1 MRHPELARALETAAA
16 DLGADAVEAKLER
29 PAVLEHGDLATNLAM
44 VLAGRLNRKPRDLAQ
59 NLIERLDLGS
69 LDVESAEIAGPGFI
83 NFTLSRD
90 YLRRRVRDIADAN
103 RDYGRADWGEGKAV
117 NVEFVSANPT
127 GPLHV
132 GHGRGAALGD
142 AIARLLEW
150 TGHRVQREFYV
161 NDAGAQIENLV
172 ESVHARCRQLSGQDA
187 EVPEGGY
194 HGEYVTE
201 LARELQN
208 VHGERLDG
216 PWGPEEQRE
225 VRDFVLE
232 RMQAEQRD
240 DMRAFRV
247 EFDEFRTESSV
258 YGSGQIDAT
267 IADLDQRGLLYE
279 REGAR
284 WLGTS
289 SFGDDKDRVLV
300 KSDGSYTYFLPDIAY
315 HRDKALR
322 GFNTAIDVWG
332 ADHHGYVPR
341 MKAAIEALGLGTDF
355 FEAVIVQLVRVER
368 GGEEVKFSKRA
379 GEFVTLR
386 DLIDEVGTDVTRYF
400 FLERG
405 SQQQMVFDLD
415 LAKERSEKNPVYKV
429 QYAHARLRSVYRRGG
444 IDPNKIEHD
453 VDLTPIVE
461 PAAFEM
467 IKTLLDFPEVVEAA
481 AQNREPHRVVAYLE
495 ELANQLNSW
504 YHAGTR
510 DESLRVLGQE
520 PSVTAARLTLA
531 RAAEIV
537 LRNGLE
543 ILGIEAPEQM

>member
-1 MRHPELARALETAAA
+1 MRHPELARALEAAA
-16 DLGADAVEAKLER
+16 QALGGEGVEAQLER
-29 PAVLEHGDLATNLAM
+29 PASVEHGDLATNLAM
-44 VLAGRLNRKPRDLAQ
+44 VLAGRLKRKPRDLAQ
-59 NLIERLDLGS
+59 ELIERLDLAA
-69 LDVESAEIAGPGFI
+69 LDIERAEIAGPGFI

-90 YLRRRVRDIADAN
+90 YLRERVRRIVAAG
-103 RDYGRADWGEGKAV
+103 REYGRSDWGAGRAV

-132 GHGRGAALGD
+132 GHGRGAAVGD

-150 TGHRVQREFYV
+150 TGHKVCREFYV
-161 NDAGAQIENLV
+161 NDAGAQVDNLIE
-172 ESVHARCRQLSGQDA
+172 SIYARGRQLCGIDA
-187 EVPEGGY
+187 EVPDGGY
-194 HGEYVTE
+194 HGEYVTD
-201 LARELQN
+201 LARELQA
-208 VHGERLDG
+208 VHGDRLAGDWGEEERRL
-216 PWGPEEQRE
+216 

-247 EFDEFRTESSV
+247 EFDEFRSESSV
-258 YGSGQIDAT
+258 YASGQIDAT
-267 IADLDQRGLLYE
+267 LAGLDERGLLYE
-279 REGAR
+279 RDGAR
-284 WLGTS
+284 WLRTS
-289 SFGDDKDRVLV
+289 TFGDDKDRVLV
-300 KSDGSYTYFLPDIAY
+300 KSDGSCTYFLPDIAY
-315 HRDKALR
+315 HRDKAVR
-322 GFNTAIDVWG
+322 GFKTAIDVWG

-341 MKAAIEALGLGTDF
+341 MTAAMQALGMGRDF

-386 DLIDEVGTDVTRYF
+386 DLVDEVGTDVTRYF
-400 FLERG
+400 FLDRG
-405 SQQQMVFDLD
+405 PQQQMVFDLD

-444 IDPNKIEHD
+444 IEPEKID
-453 VDLTPIVE
+453 LGVDLAPITQ

-467 IKTLLDFPEVVEAA
+467 MKTLLDFPELVDAA
-481 AQNREPHRVVAYLE
+481 ARNREPHRVTAYLE

-510 DESLRVLGQE
+510 DPSLRVLGQE
-520 PSVTAARLTLA
+520 PAVTNARLVIA
-531 RAAEIV
+531 RAAEVV

-543 ILGIEAPEQM
+543 LLGIDAPEQM

>member
-1 MRHPELARALETAAA
+1 MRHRELARALELAAA
-16 DLGADAVEAKLER
+16 ELGADVVAVKLER
-29 PAVLEHGDLATNLAM
+29 PAVAEHGDLATNLALL
-44 VLAGRLNRKPRDLAQ
+44 LAGRLKRKPRDLAQ
-59 NLIERLDLGS
+59 DLIERLDLS
-69 LDVESAEIAGPGFI
+69 ALEIERAEIAGPGFI
-83 NFTLSRD
+83 NFTLERD
-90 YLRRRVRDIADAN
+90 YLRRRVREIAKAG
-103 RDYGRADWGEGKAV
+103 RDYGRGDWGSGHAV

-132 GHGRGAALGD
+132 GHGRGAAIGD

-161 NDAGAQIENLV
+161 NDAGAQV
-172 ESVHARCRQLSGQDA
+172 EKLLGSVYARCRQLDGQDV

-201 LARELQN
+201 LARELQAAF
-208 VHGERLDG
+208 GKRLGGTWGAEERSA
-216 PWGPEEQRE
+216 
-225 VRDFVLE
+225 VRRFVLQ
-232 RMQAEQRD
+232 RMQAEQQD
-240 DMRAFRV
+240 DMSAFRV
-247 EFDEFRTESSV
+247 QFDEFRPESAV
-258 YGSGQIDAT
+258 YDSGQIDAT
-267 IADLDQRGLLYE
+267 LGEFEGRGLLYE

-284 WLGTS
+284 WLRTS

-300 KSDGSYTYFLPDIAY
+300 KSDGSFTYFLPDIAY

-322 GFNTAIDVWG
+322 GFDKAIDVWG

-341 MKAAIEALGLGTDF
+341 MKAAMEALGLGADF

-400 FLERG
+400 FLQRG

-444 IDPNKIEHD
+444 IDPEQIDHD
-453 VDLTPIVE
+453 VDLAPIAE

-481 AQNREPHRVVAYLE
+481 ARHREPHRVVAHLE

-510 DESLRVLGQE
+510 DASLRVLGQATA
-520 PSVTAARLTLA
+520 VTRARLLLA
-531 RAAEIV
+531 HAAETV
-537 LRNGLE
+537 VRNGLE
-543 ILGIEAPEQM
+543 VLGIEAPEQM